1 MSRLYVSELMHC
13 CALATV
19 QAESTLRDAAECV
32 LTTGLES
39 LPVVDASGRFVGL
52 IAQAALIRELLSC
65 GANHTTVAPIVS
77 HHVDSARV
85 TATLDSI
92 LPLFRAAGV
101 TMIPIVDEANHPVGL
116 IHRRDV
122 IRYLLED
129 PAEKPHPG
137 PSTDGSAV
145 GPHFLKERRKTADL

>member
-1 MSRLYVSELMHC
+1 MSRLCVSELMHC
-13 CALATV
+13 CASATV
-19 QAESTLRDAAECV
+19 EAESTLRDAAECV

-39 LPVVDASGRFVGL
+39 LPVVDASGCFVGL

-65 GANHTTVAPIVS
+65 GARHTTVAPIVS

-101 TMIPIVDEANHPVGL
+101 TMIPIVDEVNHPVGL

-122 IRYLLED
+122 IRHLLED
-129 PAEKPHPG
+129 PAENPHRR
-137 PSTDGSAV
+137 PSTGESAV
-145 GPHFLKERRKTADL
+145 GPHFLKERRKTTDL